1 MASIASRRG
10 WQALVTRP
18 REEAEK
24 LAAALSARGIETLI
38 EPVMQVHFHAV
49 APPDLTGV
57 QAVLCT
63 SANGVRAL
71 ARASAERR
79 LPLLAVGDAT
89 AERAH
94 AEGFTSVA
102 SAGGDAADLV
112 RLAVARLDPRAGS
125 LLHVCGSAVA
135 GDLAGDLRARGFAV
149 ERSILYEARPIAAL
163 SLAAADAIRSG
174 AIDFALFFSP
184 RAAAI
189 FARLADD
196 AGVASCCG
204 AMTALSISATADAAL
219 GTLPWRKR
227 CIAERPE
234 QRALLMALDRLL
246 AARRPD

>member
-10 WQALVTRP
+10 LQALVTRP

-24 LAAALSARGIETLI
+24 LAAALAARGIGTLI
-38 EPVMQVHFHAV
+38 EPVVHVHFHAA

-89 AERAH
+89 AERAR
-94 AEGFTSVA
+94 AEGFGSVTSA
-102 SAGGDAADLV
+102 SGDAADLV
-112 RLAVARLDPRAGS
+112 RLAAAQLDPRAGR

-135 GDLAGDLRARGFAV
+135 GDLIGDLRARGFAV
-149 ERSILYEARPIAAL
+149 ERSILYDARPIAEL
-163 SLAAADAIRSG
+163 SPATTGAIRSS
-174 AIDFALFFSP
+174 AVDFALFFSP
-184 RAAAI
+184 RTATI

-196 AGVASCCG
+196 GGVASGCG
-204 AMTALSISATADAAL
+204 TIAALAISTAADAAL
-219 GTLPWRKR
+219 GTLPWRER

-234 QRALLMALDRLL
+234 QRALLAALDRLL
-246 AARRPD
+246 AERRPD